1 MLRIEEA
8 ASALGLT
15 PRQVYRRVSSVRPV
29 IAPYLRR
36 GAHNALLLDG
46 SALEILRAVEDHRQR
61 GETVEGAV
69 GRIDDGMNGKQ
80 GGEQGRAGG
89 KQGASD
95 GLPPLVRALLEE
107 KERAI
112 LRLES
117 ENERL
122 RSEVDR
128 LLPLAALPSPRRRPW
143 WARLLHPVTG

>member
-1 MLRIEEA
+1 MIGIEEA
-8 ASALGLT
+8 ANALGLT
-15 PRQVYRRVSSVRPV
+15 PRQVYRRVSDVRPLL
-29 IAPYLRR
+29 APYLRR

-61 GETVEGAV
+61 GATVEEAV
-69 GRIDDGMNGKQ
+69 GRIDDGMNGKR
-80 GGEQGRAGG
+80 GGEQGRTRG
-89 KQGASD
+89 KQEAS
-95 GLPPLVRALLEE
+95 GELPPLVRALLEE

-122 RSEVDR
+122 RSEVER
-128 LLPLAALPSPRRRPW
+128 LLPLALPAPRRRPW